1 MNELRTILLLAILL
15 VTGCR
20 KDDVRIEDL
29 TTNPFDADHV
39 GPPVF
44 EAIDTYIDQENIP
57 GVGTIE
63 RQVIRFRVLT
73 STFQA
78 DQVGQPYQ
86 VYVLDLNN
94 GASTYL
100 SQSAP
105 GAHTFLFERNEV
117 SIGTEVCIELR
128 LANNFSVA
136 RPETICVTL

>member
-1 MNELRTILLLAILL
+1 MNALHTLFLAAVLL
-15 VTGCR
+15 VSGCR

-29 TTNPFDADHV
+29 TTNPFDADHT
-39 GPPVF
+39 GPAVF
-44 EAIDTYIDQENIP
+44 EAIDTYIAQEDIP
-57 GVGTIE
+57 GVGSVE

-86 VYVLDLNN
+86 VLVLDLNT

-100 SQSAP
+100 SQTAP
-105 GAHTFLFERNEV
+105 GAHTFLYERNEV
-117 SIGTEVCIELR
+117 TIGIEVCIELR

>member
-29 TTNPFDADHV
+29 TTNPFDADHA

-100 SQSAP
+100 SQSAS
-105 GAHTFLFERNEV
+105 GAHTFMFERTEV
-117 SIGTEVCIELR
+117 SIGTEVCLELR
-128 LANNFSVA
+128 LSNNFSAA